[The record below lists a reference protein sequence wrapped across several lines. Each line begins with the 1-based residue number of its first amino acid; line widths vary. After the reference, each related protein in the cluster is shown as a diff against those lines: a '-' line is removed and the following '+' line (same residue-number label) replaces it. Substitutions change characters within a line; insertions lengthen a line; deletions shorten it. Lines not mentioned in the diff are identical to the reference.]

1 MLFDFK
7 IKKDLHRLI
16 KLSINKYDILIFVF
30 YDSLRVDLKIY

>member
-16 KLSINKYDILIFVF
+16 KLLINKYDAFISVF
-30 YDSLRVDLKIY
+30 YDSFRVDFKVY